1 MTALRPGASP
11 PPVEIAI
18 FNRSGLP
25 RPDQPQH
32 LPRLGVASDLL
43 LGKHQLAVDR
53 HVEDAAGGLDQLD
66 LDAGNLPAKLRRQTG
81 GAGLGVLNDAIL
93 DVDLH
98 RRFSPPGRGA
108 GLVVS
113 NDAILDVDLHRS
125 FSPTGGGS
133 RNPSPPSD
141 DGKGPVNMQACCSR
155 SLPLSACSPLRT
167 SAPPR
172 PLPFTASTSTRGL
185 SAPGASRSW
194 SAWPTRPA
202 STPSSST

>member
-18 FNRSGLP
+18 FNRSGLS

-32 LPRLGVASDLL
+32 LPRLRVASDLF
-43 LGKHQLAVDR
+43 LGKHQLAVNR

-81 GAGLGVLNDAIL
+81 
-93 DVDLH
+93 
-98 RRFSPPGRGA
+98 GA

-202 STPSSST
+202 STPDRKSTV